1 MVLFPVVV
9 KDSAMFT
16 QNSRLLKKAFLL
28 SVTTT
33 TALATQLLIASPAK
47 AECEYAGR
55 TYQTGE
61 TAGPLVCMA
70 DGNMQPQ

>member
-1 MVLFPVVV
+1 M
-9 KDSAMFT
+9 ST
-16 QNSRLLKKAFLL
+16 QIRLNKLFLL
-28 SVTTT
+28 SLNT
-33 TALATQLLIASPAK
+33 TAALITQLLIASPAK
-47 AECEYAGR
+47 AECIYAGR